1 VSTATRGRAL
11 EHKIRTD
18 MRNAGWDVIRG
29 ASSKGEFSG
38 MKTDLVA
45 TIKTATLNRKA
56 GIKTGWYFQVN
67 ADGDLEVYDVAAV
80 QAKLEKV

>member
-18 MRNAGWDVIRG
+18 MRDKGWDVIRG

-45 TIKTATLNRKA
+45 TIKTATLLRRA
-56 GIKTGWYFQVN
+56 GIKTGWYMHID
-67 ADGDLEVYDVAAV
+67 ADGNLEVFDVASV
-80 QAKLEKV
+80 QAKLEKS